1 MQMLIL
7 MLALGMFAGFF
18 FRESLISFQKLFN
31 DILTLQRRPPK

>member
-7 MLALGMFAGFF
+7 MLALGMLVGFF
-18 FRESLISFQKLFN
+18 FREALISFQKLFS